1 MSVFAVIEQ
10 KMEGRRII
18 ADQCSA
24 GVKPTTFISQVLNK
38 NCPLSSNLHS
48 SIVKKSY
55 CYRKNGKACINCIF
69 KALFGVVISKFNLP
83 GVQPKMAANI
93 LNVFS
98 STFSQ
103 SACWF
108 PCLPSDG
115 ADRNFLTTFCRG
127 QDSYPRQRFA
137 PPRGTF

>member
-1 MSVFAVIEQ
+1 
-10 KMEGRRII
+10 MEGRRII

-98 STFSQ
+98 STFFQTDSHVCTQ
-103 SACWF
+103 MALLGF
-108 PCLPSDG
+108 FLPPFVVASIRTHVRDFHLLEG
-115 ADRNFLTTFCRG
+115 PLKRYSTD
-127 QDSYPRQRFA
+127 
-137 PPRGTF
+137 